1 MAYICTSTSIFRLR
15 SKPQTVWDVVTDN
28 TRTSWRADL
37 DKVIC
42 DDDNHWKEI
51 TNGGY
56 CTNFT
61 LLEKIPFKRYT
72 FVLQNARMLGR
83 WTGIFRPLSD
93 GGTEATFVEE
103 VEFGSLIF
111 YLICRLSRYLK
122 RMQHRYIA
130 DLKRALKEED
140 ATPVLAP

>member
-1 MAYICTSTSIFRLR
+1 
-15 SKPQTVWDVVTDN
+15 
-28 TRTSWRADL
+28 
-37 DKVIC
+37 
-42 DDDNHWKEI
+42 
-51 TNGGY
+51 
-56 CTNFT
+56 
-61 LLEKIPFKRYT
+61 
-72 FVLQNARMLGR
+72 MLGR